1 MTKIHSC
8 IKSCSS
14 KTCYKTVPAMSEE
27 NEKKVEVVG
36 EKEVV
41 EKAPLWEESEEE
53 QEVSSTSEDS
63 GRQSRELLIDNI
75 NLVCWRRAD
84 VEAVLQGAAS
94 SPDWSVIRR

>member
-1 MTKIHSC
+1 
-8 IKSCSS
+8 
-14 KTCYKTVPAMSEE
+14 MSEE

-63 GRQSRELLIDNI
+63 GRQSRELLLGALDLIS
-75 NLVCWRRAD
+75 WRRAE
-84 VEAVLQGAAS
+84 VAAVLQGAAS
-94 SPDWSVIRR
+94 SPDWRDIRR